1 MWTTNIATRC
11 PNQCSAIAECLCEA
25 KDAVKRKKCDEGAGS
40 EEKARPWALMSH
52 LVPAVL
58 CPQVAMPMCCYWG
71 FPNTPHE
78 ARYMKLCAWV
88 PNLQARDTTFWRFD
102 HAAIAIQD
110 CKSSLSAH
118 LNTSEL
124 CGELC

>member
-1 MWTTNIATRC
+1 MGA
-11 PNQCSAIAECLCEA
+11 
-25 KDAVKRKKCDEGAGS
+25 DES
-40 EEKARPWALMSH
+40 SCARSPLPTGCHAH
-52 LVPAVL
+52 VL
-58 CPQVAMPMCCYWG
+58 LLG

-110 CKSSLSAH
+110 CKSSLAAH